1 MRKVR
6 YQLWRRFAI
15 FASLVWLLIGPSV
28 NTATAA
34 VVTRV
39 PVSPDGGVN
48 VRGSL
53 AYNANSAPAKMIAD
67 GNGGAYM
74 VWKEQRDGINTDVN
88 IYAQHFNSDGAAL
101 WTEGGVLVTTLFT
114 GGWSGGIMY
123 PDWDPDSVK
132 DADNNLIVAWSAN
145 RDGQI
150 NNTEFYAQKL
160 DFNTGDLLWSNSRV
174 VTSSHAH
181 TYFDSD
187 PLPLEVTA
195 VDQYIY
201 VTLTYEST
209 DGLASVDNVLWDGT
223 PLTEICSNVGSNAAN
238 DHYTHV
244 SLYGIANPDVV
255 SSTVTYSVTGETDI
269 NVSADVFTNVDAADP
284 IASSSCING
293 GTGGGPSGTG
303 ITTVADNSTLNDQAI
318 VSTLSWGEFTTEN
331 EINTWHDIL
340 VNNYSPRPATELYF
354 LWLNYDHVSTT
365 YTVPTDADGSTT
377 FSWGIGTDYA
387 AARDWSMGTVVFNL
401 STPGP
406 LTEGVQVFNPLNSNN
421 ADNMTLTLGMD
432 GYGAAVF
439 AHNIDTDSIEGQRL
453 NTNGQKQWGSG
464 GTPLSLISNVRGFWS
479 AASDS
484 MGYFII
490 AERGEASDYVLRG
503 YRLGEDGNPNDPI
516 SQGFINGVSIDS
528 GAQVDTSFPFMI
540 NVPDDGG
547 GMTVLYHKSSTP
559 SELLARRIYAPG
571 DVSAAIQV
579 EDDFT
584 SSGDRAII
592 KRDTSSTAANT
603 WYMAWFQGETQVL
616 VQRYNFDSFTS
627 VWGADVSAI
636 SLLGHNSLIEMEED
650 GDNGIFVIASDSV
663 AEHHFVQGVRTDGTL
678 LWDSTTTLD
687 LDSGTG
693 RPSMARLSTGSV
705 GAVWEE
711 TRSGETNL
719 FFFQRLASLYQIRN
733 LSGIQAQTTS
743 GTNITYGSGNGVN
756 NSAETVQVIDTGN
769 SYPISSI
776 EVNLTTDRD
785 WSTVAGDVDT
795 TNRKA
800 VIENVTSAPG
810 AAATHTLYVP
820 YSAGDTSVII
830 CPNATSLA
838 QVTADCAGAITK
850 VEADAD
856 TSITTVNGFQVWAIT
871 GMTGT
876 GGISQVGD
884 SETPAAEGT
893 GSVDFK
899 SATGTINNTTPT
911 LTFSKSTTTT
921 GGVGSYTVT
930 LDGDKNRNFSVSDIP
945 ANGNGSAEYV
955 WRDDD
960 NVRVVFRNEND
971 SDPNNDEISVYFKKL
986 GTEGGLTQGKHK
998 WTVDIFDT
1006 SGNLKT
1012 VQAEFQLD
1020 TTAPS
1025 INGLSLNTIGSVTNG
1040 GEYTMSLLN
1049 RIPVFSGQIRDPY
1062 EGSTRN
1068 NSNGSQDTFDKVSA
1082 GPNKVRLV
1090 IQQLVN
1096 AVDPQGPSA
1105 VYTDYASSYVDN
1117 LSVTDENGVAKT
1129 ASFSVAAPFPLTDGW
1144 YRVNIISRDN
1154 AGNETTTQTVYLSY
1168 NAFGSVL
1175 TPGEIP
1181 PIVSGPTEPL
1191 DSEGGN
1197 IGAVDPSP
1205 TPTLPSLEDI
1215 RETTEDTTESLANQV
1230 AAIVATVTEAAKAV
1244 APVSAL
1250 VAELIVITAVVT
1262 TAVAASVALTTAVIA
1277 SSVAAAGSVTA
1288 AAGAVGSAVGGAVA
1302 SGASAAAGSAVGA
1315 ATSTAAVVQPSWWTV
1330 FTRFLQA
1337 MGFLAHHA
1345 PQGVVLGSQQ
1355 FEAVPFAL
1363 LTVTKETK
1371 TGEAPV
1377 TETVV
1382 SDTKGVYQGVKL
1394 PAGTYNLAAAHQQYS
1409 FPSRHPRQPYQT
1421 LRDFYRGEPFSV
1433 KSAREEQLFVVPVDP
1448 RQPGQK
1454 SEARLP
1460 WWQRWATRLS
1470 FGKVALPLSAFTIVM
1485 AVVSPSLIN
1494 IGIAAANALVVAWKA
1509 RTWLTPP
1516 AVSGKITTAAGQP
1529 IKGAVVR
1536 LGRAEA
1542 NQLAAI
1548 AITDSWGKYQLFA
1561 PKGLYQLSVTH
1572 PDYVQK
1578 GAGMSF
1584 DQLDTRQKPQEQS
1597 LVMEKPMA
1605 MPAGANLGI

>member
-1 MRKVR
+1 MLKVR
-6 YQLWRRFAI
+6 CQFWNRFAT
-15 FASLVWLLIGPSV
+15 FAVLVWLLIGPSV
-28 NTATAA
+28 GTATAA
-34 VVTRV
+34 VVTRI

-48 VRGSL
+48 VRGGL
-53 AYNANSAPAKMIAD
+53 PYNQNSAPAKMISD

-74 VWKEQRDGINTDVN
+74 VWKEQRNGINTDVN
-88 IYAQHFNSDGAAL
+88 IYAQHFNSDGTAL
-101 WTEGGVLVTTLFT
+101 WTEGGVLVTTLYT
-114 GGWSGGIMY
+114 GAFSGGIMY

-145 RDGQI
+145 RDGLI

-160 DFNTGDLLWSNSRV
+160 DYNTGNLLWSNSRV
-174 VTSSHAH
+174 VSGSHGH
-181 TYFDSD
+181 TYFDAD
-187 PLPLEVTA
+187 PIPLEVTD
-195 VDQYIY
+195 VNQYIY

-223 PLTEICSNVGSNAAN
+223 PLTEICSNVGSDAGGT
-238 DHYTHV
+238 HYTHV
-244 SLYGIANPDVV
+244 SLYGLANPDAI
-255 SSTVTYSVTGETDI
+255 SSNVTFSITGETDLT
-269 NVSADVFTNVDAADP
+269 VSADVLTNVDAADP
-284 IASSSCING
+284 VAASSCING

-303 ITTVADNSTLNDQAI
+303 VDTLADNSTLNDQAV
-318 VSTLSWGEFTTEN
+318 VSTLAWGEATMESQ
-331 EINTWHDIL
+331 INTWHDIM

-354 LWLNYDHVSTT
+354 LWLNYNHIGVT
-365 YTVPTDADGSTT
+365 YSVPTDADGSTT
-377 FSWGIGTDYA
+377 FNWGISTDYA
-387 AARDWSMGTVVFNL
+387 SSRDWSMGTVVFNL
-401 STPGP
+401 SSPGP
-406 LTEGVQVFNPLNSNN
+406 LTQGVQVFNPQNSNN

-432 GYGAAVF
+432 GYGAAIF
-439 AHNIDTDSIEGQRL
+439 AHNVDTDTIEGQRL
-453 NTNGQKQWGSG
+453 NTNGQKQWGTG
-464 GTPLSLISNVRGFWS
+464 GTPLALITNVRGFWS
-479 AASDS
+479 ANSDS
-484 MGYFII
+484 MGYYLI
-490 AERGEASDYVLRG
+490 AERGEGSDYFLRG

-516 SQGFINGVSIDS
+516 SQGFINGVAIDS
-528 GAQVDTSFPFMI
+528 GPQVSTSYPFMMV
-540 NVPDDGG
+540 VPDDGG
-547 GMTVLYHKSSTP
+547 GMTVLYNKNSGP
-559 SELLARRIYAPG
+559 VELYARRVYAPG
-571 DVSAAIQV
+571 DVSAEWLI

-603 WYMAWFQGETQVL
+603 WYVAWYQNATQVL
-616 VQRYNFDSFTS
+616 AQRYNFDSFTS
-627 VWGADVSAI
+627 VWGADLSVI
-636 SLLGHNSLIEMEED
+636 SLTGQNSLIEMEED
-650 GDNGIFVIASDSV
+650 GDNGVFIIASDNV
-663 AEHHFVQGVRTDGTL
+663 DNHHYVQGVRTDGTL

-687 LDSGTG
+687 LENGTG
-693 RPSMARLSTGSV
+693 RPSMARLSSGSV

-733 LSGIQAQTTS
+733 LSGIQAQTTG

-820 YSAGDTSVII
+820 YSSGDTSVII

-876 GGISQVGD
+876 GGISQSD
-884 SETPAAEGT
+884 SGSSPTPGT

-945 ANGNGSAEYV
+945 ANGNGTAEYV

-960 NVRVVFRNEND
+960 NVRVIFRNEND

-998 WTVDIFDT
+998 WTVDIFDA
-1006 SGNLKT
+1006 SNNLKT

-1025 INGLSLNTIGSVTNG
+1025 VNGLNLNTIGSVTNG

-1105 VYTDYASSYVDN
+1105 VYVDYASSYVDN

-1129 ASFSVAAPFPLTDGW
+1129 APFSVAAPFPLADGW
-1144 YRVNIISRDN
+1144 YRVNIITRDN

-1168 NAFGSVL
+1168 NAFSTSL
-1175 TPGEIP
+1175 IPGETP
-1181 PIVSGPTEPL
+1181 PIVSGPTVPL

-1197 IGAVDPSP
+1197 IGAADPTPSP
-1205 TPTLPSLEDI
+1205 IVPSLEEI
-1215 RETTEDTTESLANQV
+1215 RETTDEAASSLADQV
-1230 AAIVATVTEAAKAV
+1230 AAIVSTVTEAAKEV
-1244 APVSAL
+1244 APITAL
-1250 VAELIVITAVVT
+1250 VAEIVVITAVVS
-1262 TAVAASVALTTAVIA
+1262 TAVAASVALTTAAIA

-1288 AAGAVGSAVGGAVA
+1288 AAGAVGSAVAGG
-1302 SGASAAAGSAVGA
+1302 VGA
-1315 ATSTAAVVQPSWWTV
+1315 AASTTAGAAASTAAVVQPSWWTV

-1337 MGFLAHHA
+1337 MGFLAQHA

-1363 LTVTKETK
+1363 LTVTKEAK
-1371 TGEAPV
+1371 PGEAPV
-1377 TETVV
+1377 IETVV
-1382 SDTKGVYQGVKL
+1382 TDTKGVYQGVKL

-1409 FPSRHPRQPYQT
+1409 FPSRHVRQPYQT

-1470 FGKVALPLSAFTIVM
+1470 FGKVALPLSVFTIVM
-1485 AVVSPSLIN
+1485 AVVSPSLVN
-1494 IGIAAANALVVAWKA
+1494 IGIAAANGLLVAWKA

-1529 IKGAVVR
+1529 IQGAVVR

-1597 LVMEKPMA
+1597 LVMEKPTA
-1605 MPAGANLGI
+1605 AATGAALSI